1 MKQQGRNALTVVL
14 LGAVGLMV
22 LKNKDSGNGKPAMA
36 AKHPAFTYP
45 PNQTMDRDTEV
56 KLADALNAHAGI
68 NREGFRTVKRTVE
81 ELVAL
86 GVESPANPTHLQ
98 SWGFTEDEHQ
108 IILADFNAAIAY
120 YPDRPH
126 QILESI
132 RLDLVQYKDQM
143 VIPTKEIPDDVIGM
157 GPISGFSGVY

>member
-1 MKQQGRNALTVVL
+1 MNMMYLAVAA
-14 LGAVGLMV
+14 GAYLV
-22 LKNKDSGNGKPAMA
+22 LKSRDSGNGKTAMA

-108 IILADFNAAIAY
+108 IILSGQTPPNL
-120 YPDRPH
+120 REH
-126 QILESI
+126 QTRLGSI
-132 RLDLVQYKDQM
+132 Q
-143 VIPTKEIPDDVIGM
+143 
-157 GPISGFSGVY
+157 GPNGCRVPSRQSGHGPNLRIQRSLLNRK

>member
-1 MKQQGRNALTVVL
+1 MNMMYLAVAA
-14 LGAVGLMV
+14 GAYLV
-22 LKNKDSGNGKPAMA
+22 LKSRDSGNGKTATATNPAMA

-108 IILADFNAAIAY
+108 LILADFNAAIAY

-132 RLDLVQYKDQM
+132 KLDLVQYKDQM
-143 VIPTKEIPDDVIGM
+143 VVVFPVDRVGM